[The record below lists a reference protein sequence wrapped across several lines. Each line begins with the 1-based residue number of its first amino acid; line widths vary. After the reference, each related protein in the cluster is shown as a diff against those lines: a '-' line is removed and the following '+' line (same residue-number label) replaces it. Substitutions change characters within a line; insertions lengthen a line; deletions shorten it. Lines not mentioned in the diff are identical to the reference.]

1 MCVFLTSSFYL
12 DSFIGMISIGSRW
25 HGYESR
31 VRSVRKRTVVLEK
44 VQMEVTIGSDYVFL
58 YKKNRKVEIAEEMKK
73 IPPERLYLVLFH
85 CNCDI
90 VAEHRRSN
98 CRLVMNSFLLL
109 ILFHFNLSLQTK
121 ATSTLLDTFYSQ
133 TIEQYLV
140 DSIFYFNSMTPY
152 PQHPAIHLPK
162 SIHHSPPTLLHPSPF
177 PHSCPP

>member
-1 MCVFLTSSFYL
+1 M
-12 DSFIGMISIGSRW
+12 
-25 HGYESR
+25 
-31 VRSVRKRTVVLEK
+31 LEK

-109 ILFHFNLSLQTK
+109 ILFH
-121 ATSTLLDTFYSQ
+121 
-133 TIEQYLV
+133 
-140 DSIFYFNSMTPY
+140 
-152 PQHPAIHLPK
+152 
-162 SIHHSPPTLLHPSPF
+162 
-177 PHSCPP
+177 